1 MSLPDSSVIERR
13 QARIRETLETLNL
26 DALIVTDALNVRY
39 LSNHIGS
46 AGILVLT
53 GEASHLLIDFRYQ
66 AAVNELQDSAAAC
79 PGLRIWNVP
88 GSYDEALVDCLIEIG
103 VSTVGFEATHVS
115 VARHEWL
122 ARTLAARTAAMTL
135 RSTDEIVER
144 ARTIKDATE
153 IAALRESAAALAPV
167 VDSAIAAVRTGV
179 TERAIAAVIEGAL
192 REAGFDRPAF
202 DTIVASGPNS
212 ALPHYRAG
220 NRVLARNDLVVLDF
234 GGILGGYCSDLTRTV
249 AVGAADPEV
258 RRVHAAVLAAQEAAI
273 AAIRP
278 GVEASCVDA
287 AAREVLES
295 CGLGDAFGHGTG
307 HGLGLE
313 VHELPRITRPRP
325 DVPPMTLAPGMVFT
339 VEPGAYRA
347 GWGGVRIEDDVLVTD
362 TGCEVLTTSR
372 RELLTR

>member
-1 MSLPDSSVIERR
+1 
-13 QARIRETLETLNL
+13 
-26 DALIVTDALNVRY
+26 
-39 LSNHIGS
+39 
-46 AGILVLT
+46 
-53 GEASHLLIDFRYQ
+53 
-66 AAVNELQDSAAAC
+66 
-79 PGLRIWNVP
+79 
-88 GSYDEALVDCLIEIG
+88 
-103 VSTVGFEATHVS
+103 
-115 VARHEWL
+115 
-122 ARTLAARTAAMTL
+122 
-135 RSTDEIVER
+135 
-144 ARTIKDATE
+144 
-153 IAALRESAAALAPV
+153 
-167 VDSAIAAVRTGV
+167 
-179 TERAIAAVIEGAL
+179 
-192 REAGFDRPAF
+192 
-202 DTIVASGPNS
+202 
-212 ALPHYRAG
+212 
-220 NRVLARNDLVVLDF
+220 VVLDF

-325 DVPPMTLAPGMVFT
+325 DVPPMTLVPGMVFT